1 MVQDSENSP
10 KGSILS
16 KTMRFFKKNLIIKN
30 IILFVTPV
38 SIAVLI
44 FMLFN
49 LSQTVEHLTNSI
61 IQRTTD
67 ETVQEL
73 TTFFDPVINSLH
85 VSQEWGRASILES
98 SDPSKLNPQFIPI
111 LKNNLQISSMLIANT
126 NGQEYMLLRED
137 STWLN
142 RIVGYK
148 ESKQIITRYRW
159 KYDNE
164 MKVVNRQSW
173 IDNNPYDPRK
183 RPWFIGGLKSKE
195 NEISWTQPYIFF
207 TTKDPGIT
215 VSMNWQHIAN
225 TSIRSVIAF
234 DVLLIDIS
242 AYTAKLEIGKNG
254 RAFIM
259 TSDNKIIGL
268 PKDTRFINA
277 DSLKKFVLSDYNT
290 LNIIELTSAVNIWK
304 DKLKT
309 ELPFRFELGKKEWW
323 AGIHP
328 FRLGSDNIFF
338 IGVVVPEEDFMSEVN
353 RTRTVIIAG
362 FLLVLVLTLLVI
374 RGYNQ
379 KQKAYALLEIQN
391 QQIIKQKEEIETKR
405 DEIIRQRDKIEEQR
419 NEITDSIKYSRRI
432 QTAVMPPDSLLGN
445 FFSRYFVFFRP
456 KDIVSGDFYW
466 AQKSA
471 NLVLWATVDCT
482 GHGVPGAIMSII
494 GYNGLNRA
502 VREYNLTHPGEI
514 LDRLNHIVAETFR
527 QDNNGSE
534 EINLSEV
541 KIRDGM
547 DITLCTFDSET
558 MKVEFAA
565 ANNSLYLVRS
575 RNKILL
581 VNNEKVEPILSDD
594 FNALFEIRADR
605 QPIGSYAGSSN
616 FTTQILE
623 VIEGDSLYSSSDGFA
638 DQFGGP
644 NGKKYMA
651 KQLRSFLLTL
661 QQYPMEQRYERIDE
675 TFLSW
680 KGSFEQVDDVLIF
693 GVQIT

>member
-1 MVQDSENSP
+1 MVQDSENSQ
-10 KGSILS
+10 KESLFGR
-16 KTMRFFKKNLIIKN
+16 TARFFKKNLILKN

-85 VSQEWGRASILES
+85 VSQEWGRASMLETT
-98 SDPSKLNPQFIPI
+98 DPSKLNPQFIPV
-111 LKNNLQISSMLIANT
+111 LKNNHQISSMLIANT
-126 NGQEYMLLRED
+126 NGLEYMLLRED

-142 RIVGYK
+142 RVVQYK
-148 ESKQIITRYRW
+148 GSKQIITRYRW
-159 KYDNE
+159 KYNNE
-164 MKVVNRQSW
+164 MNIVNRQSW
-173 IDNNPYDPRK
+173 LDSNPYDPRK

-215 VSMNWQHIAN
+215 VSMNWQHLAD
-225 TSIRSVIAF
+225 TTIRSVIAL

-242 AYTAKLEIGKNG
+242 AYTTKLEIGKNG

-268 PKDTRFINA
+268 PKDSRFINA
-277 DSLKKFVLSDYNT
+277 DSLKKFVLSDYNS
-290 LNIIELTSAVNIWK
+290 LNITELTSAVNLWT
-304 DKLKT
+304 DKSKT
-309 ELPFRFELGKKEWW
+309 SLPFRFELDKKDWW
-323 AGIHP
+323 AGIHS
-328 FRLGSDNIFF
+328 FKLGNDNFFF

-405 DEIIRQRDKIEEQR
+405 DEITRQRDKIEEQR
-419 NEITDSIKYSRRI
+419 NEITDSIKYSSRI
-432 QTAVMPPDSLLGN
+432 QTAVMPPDSLLAS
-445 FFSRYFVFFRP
+445 FFNRYFVFFRP

-466 AQKSA
+466 AQKSN

-494 GYNGLNRA
+494 GFNGLNRA
-502 VREYNLTHPGEI
+502 VREYNLTKPGEI

-527 QDNNGSE
+527 QDQYGSE

-558 MKVEFAA
+558 MKLEFAA
-565 ANNSLYLVRS
+565 ANNSLYVVRS
-575 RNKILL
+575 KGKSLL
-581 VNNEKVEPILSDD
+581 VDNEEVEPLLTDE
-594 FNALFEIRADR
+594 FNALYEVRADR
-605 QPIGSYAGSSN
+605 QPIGSYAGTSS
-616 FTTQILE
+616 FTNKIIE
-623 VIEGDSLYSSSDGFA
+623 VSEGDSLYSSSDGFA

-644 NGKKYMA
+644 NGRKYMA
-651 KQLRSFLLTL
+651 KQLRNFLLDL
-661 QQYPMEQRYERIDE
+661 QQNPMEQRYSLIDK
-675 TFLSW
+675 TFISW